1 MLKMVIKRRAYQE
14 LLDQL
19 QPGKVVVLY
28 GPRRVG
34 KTTLLNHLSR
44 QLAGTEKILMQ
55 NGESLMTQRRL
66 MERIPESL
74 QSFMGNATL
83 FILDEAQHVP
93 EAGWSLKMLVDT
105 LPKLKIIASGS
116 ASLALAQQV
125 GEPLTGR
132 LKTVYLYPIA
142 ARELIDQ
149 ITSATYLAT
158 LEERLILGNYP
169 ELFSLISLESKS
181 EYLRKLVDSFL
192 LSDLLKMENV
202 RGGKPLYDL
211 LTLLAFQIG
220 QEVSLSE
227 LGSSLGLHRQT
238 VARYLDLL
246 EKSFVLVNVRGFAR
260 NLRKEV
266 TKNSRYYFYDN
277 GVRNALINNFNPL
290 SLRNDV
296 GALWE
301 NYLVM
306 ERLKRQAYER
316 RPANN
321 YFWRTYNQKEI
332 DWVEE
337 REGRLFGYEFKW
349 GEATS
354 LPPKDWLATYSHASY
369 EVVNRTNFLDFI

>member
-1 MLKMVIKRRAYQE
+1 LA
-14 LLDQL
+14 
-19 QPGKVVVLY
+19 
-28 GPRRVG
+28 
-34 KTTLLNHLSR
+34 SR
-44 QLAGTEKILMQ
+44 EKILTQ

-66 MERIPESL
+66 QERIPESL
-74 QSFMGNATL
+74 QSFIGDATL

-93 EAGWSLKMLVDT
+93 EVGWSLKMLTDT

-116 ASLALAQQV
+116 ASFSLAQQG

-149 ITSATYLAT
+149 TNAAAYLAT
-158 LEERLILGNYP
+158 LEERLIFGNYP
-169 ELFSLISLESKS
+169 ELFSLESLEAKS

-202 RGGKPLYDL
+202 RGSKVLYDL

-246 EKSFVLVNVRGFAR
+246 EKSFVLIKIRGFAR

-290 SLRNDV
+290 ALRNDV

-306 ERLKRQAYER
+306 ECLKRQAYER
-316 RPANN
+316 QPANN
-321 YFWRTYNQKEI
+321 YFWRTYDQQEV

-337 REGRLFGYEFKW
+337 RQGRLSGYEFKW
-349 GEATS
+349 GEAAPR
-354 LPPKDWLATYSHASY
+354 PPKDWLVAYPNASY
-369 EVVNRTNFLDFI
+369 EVVNRANFLNFV